1 MKNLLTVFIIFHFA
15 IYEANSQSLSIVY
28 EACIIQTPEILEKIP
43 ELSEYNRKSYYSLNI
58 YKSFSKFSRD
68 STFIIS
74 FPDIDFKE
82 VWEFDDIYKDY
93 NKDSWIRHSGRHKEG
108 YGLEKKISQIT
119 ESNNFQW
126 KISQDKQVIAGIECN
141 KAVSPKGYTAW
152 FAPQLPYPDGPQY
165 GVFNL
170 PGLVLSLETPNSK
183 WIAKDIIIHNKIV
196 EVPKLTLV
204 QNERQINLSYDEMRS
219 LGAEKAIIIDKNTP
233 KGKWITF
240 KE

>member
-1 MKNLLTVFIIFHFA
+1 MKNLLTVFIIFHFI
-15 IYEANSQSLSIVY
+15 IYEAIGQSLSIVY
-28 EACIIQTPEILEKIP
+28 EAYTIQSSEILEKVP
-43 ELSEYNRKSYYSLNI
+43 QYSDYSSKYYYSLHI
-58 YKSFSKFSRD
+58 HKGISQFSRD
-68 STFIIS
+68 SVLIIS
-74 FPDIDFKE
+74 FPDINFKQ
-82 VWEFDDIYKDY
+82 VWEFEKIYKDY
-93 NKDSWIRHSGRHKEG
+93 NKDSWIRHSGRYKEG
-108 YGLEKKISQIT
+108 HGLEKKISQII

-126 KISQDKQVIAGIECN
+126 KISQDKQVIAGMECN

-204 QNERQINLSYDEMRS
+204 QNEREINLSYDEIRS

-240 KE
+240 KK